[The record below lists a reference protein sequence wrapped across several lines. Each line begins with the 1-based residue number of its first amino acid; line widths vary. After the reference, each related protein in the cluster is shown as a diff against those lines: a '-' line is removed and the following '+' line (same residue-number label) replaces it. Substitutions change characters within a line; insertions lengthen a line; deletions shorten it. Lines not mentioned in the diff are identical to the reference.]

1 MKQLLTG
8 KTAIVTGASK
18 GIGLAIAEL
27 YAEEGANVVMTARG
41 KDALEDAVATINARD
56 GGRALAVVADSADPE
71 APARV
76 FKEAIDAFGQVDI
89 LVNNAGWDVVK
100 PFLDSDAEHW
110 KKLIDINLY
119 GPLNMHHA
127 VLPGMVENGKGRVVN
142 IASDAGRVGSSGES
156 VYAACKGGIIAFT
169 KTVARE
175 LARKGIQLNAVAPG
189 PTDTPIL
196 AQFAQGDSGTKI
208 AEGLKRA
215 IPMKRL
221 GQPSDYPGIICFLAS
236 DDAGFITGQVITV
249 DGGRGLVS

>member
-1 MKQLLTG
+1 MRGLNGKRVILTG
-8 KTAIVTGASK
+8 GGS
-18 GIGLAIAEL
+18 GIGRAVCERFG
-27 YAEEGANVVMTARG
+27 EEGAEVAVFDMNEEGAQETVQHIRDAGG
-41 KDALEDAVATINARD
+41 KAKAFKVDITDRAQVDTAVAEFEA
-56 GGRALAVVADSADPE
+56 GGP
-71 APARV
+71 
-76 FKEAIDAFGQVDI
+76 VDI

-189 PTDTPIL
+189 PTDTPLL
-196 AQFAQGDSGTKI
+196 AQFAQGDTGAKI

-236 DDAGFITGQVITV
+236 DDAGFITGQVISV
-249 DGGRGLVS
+249 SGGLSMHG

>member
-1 MKQLLTG
+1 MRGLNGKRVILTG
-8 KTAIVTGASK
+8 GGS
-18 GIGLAIAEL
+18 GIGRAVCERFG
-27 YAEEGANVVMTARG
+27 EEGAEVAVFDMNEEGAQETVQHILDAGG
-41 KDALEDAVATINARD
+41 KAKAFKVDITDRAQVDKAVAEFEA
-56 GGRALAVVADSADPE
+56 GGP
-71 APARV
+71 
-76 FKEAIDAFGQVDI
+76 VDI

-189 PTDTPIL
+189 PTDTPLL
-196 AQFAQGDSGTKI
+196 AQFAQGDTGAKI

-236 DDAGFITGQVITV
+236 DDAGFITGQVISV
-249 DGGRGLVS
+249 AGGLSMHG